1 MKLRIAKVKRV
12 EPKSQKLP
20 TSIPSV
26 YKEENDK
33 DLAILNSLMASTRIR
48 DKMHEDKKEKEKK
61 KKEKP
66 SKKKKS
72 GKKRQ
77 SAISALYEMSGTNK
91 DIFGEGGGGTP
102 VPATKADKSAEDF
115 YEQRFDGS
123 IMMLRDLLK
132 NINHMT
138 EDGQAFLDMLKKTPH
153 YRGYLTAI
161 TNQTSNLASL
171 VNTKLSIV
179 KEITSVNKSISDLE
193 LKRAAREAKEGN
205 AAGGAGASDEF
216 LINQAFAQLMDTDTP
231 TVTTKKKKK
240 KKKLEE
246 DPNYNFGI
254 PEDEIALE
262 DLGEEDFDDMIDA
275 RFDQLV
281 EAEDIVLTDN
291 EQAFHY
297 EGDTGIK
304 IVIRKWL
311 PSERW
316 EFEAVNALGEVLDD
330 HPLPDRDSVGR
341 IQFDKDKGIA
351 RDRLGTVYEVM
362 YSR

>member
-1 MKLRIAKVKRV
+1 MKLRIARVKRV
-12 EPKSQKLP
+12 EPQSRNMP

-48 DKMHEDKKEKEKK
+48 DKMHEDKKEKK

-66 SKKKKS
+66 KKKK
-72 GKKRQ
+72 GEKKRK
-77 SAISALYEMSGTNK
+77 SAMSTLYEMSGTNR
-91 DIFGEGGGGTP
+91 DIFGDGGGGTP
-102 VPATKADKSAEDF
+102 VPTPKADKSAEDF

-205 AAGGAGASDEF
+205 GAGGAGASDEF
-216 LINQAFAQLMDTDTP
+216 LINQAFAQLMDADTP

-246 DPNYNFGI
+246 DPGFNFGI
-254 PEDEIALE
+254 PEDELAIE
-262 DLGEEDFDDMIDA
+262 DLEEDDFDEMIDV

-281 EAEDIVLTDN
+281 DSKDIILTDN
-291 EQAFHY
+291 EEAFHY
-297 EGDTGIK
+297 EGDTGVR

-316 EFEAVNALGEVLDD
+316 EFEAVDGSGEVLDD
-330 HPLPDRDSVGR
+330 YPLPDKNSVGR